1 MKSNNRIKFMAK
13 TAIIAAL
20 YTALTFLCSLVGLS
34 SGVIQL
40 RLSEALIVLTAF
52 TPAAIPGLTIGCLL
66 SNFLTAAPLWDVIF
80 GPLATLIGALGGYF
94 LRRFPYAVPVP
105 NIVSNTVIVPLIL
118 RYAYGVPDALPFLF
132 TTVFIGEFLSTG
144 VFGLF
149 LYSIV
154 RKHNRYL
161 N

>member
-105 NIVSNTVIVPLIL
+105 NIVSNTVIVPLIFI
-118 RYAYGVPDALPFLF
+118 RSPFLPTACEAGGIRF
-132 TTVFIGEFLSTG
+132 RCHRP
-144 VFGLF
+144 
-149 LYSIV
+149 
-154 RKHNRYL
+154 RKWH
-161 N
+161 

>member
-1 MKSNNRIKFMAK
+1 MKTKNRIKFMAK
-13 TAIIAAL
+13 PAIIAAL
-20 YTALTFLCSLVGLS
+20 YTALTFLCSLAGLS

-40 RLSEALIVLTAF
+40 RLSEALIVLTVF

-66 SNFLTAAPLWDVIF
+66 SNLLTGAAAWDIVF
-80 GPLATLIGALGGYF
+80 GSLATLLGALGGYL
-94 LRRFPYAVPVP
+94 LRKFPYAVPIP
-105 NIVSNTVIVPLIL
+105 NIVSNTLIVPFIL

-149 LYSIV
+149 LYSV
-154 RKHNRYL
+154 LKKHSRYL
-161 N
+161 S

>member
-1 MKSNNRIKFMAK
+1 MKRKSLLFFTQGAM
-13 TAIIAAL
+13 IAAL
-20 YTALTFLCSLVGLS
+20 YAALTLVASALGLS

-40 RLSEALIVLTAF
+40 RLSEALIVLTVF

-66 SNFLTAAPLWDVIF
+66 SNLLTGAAAWDIVF
-80 GPLATLIGALGGYF
+80 GSFATLLGALGGYF
-94 LRRFPYAVPVP
+94 LRRYPYAVPIP
-105 NIVSNTVIVPLIL
+105 NIVSNTVIVPLVL

-149 LYSIV
+149 LYSV
-154 RKHNRYL
+154 LKKHSR
-161 N
+161 